1 MHPTVHRAALPERE
15 TIMAIKARTLKGTWR
30 DMSRAMARHCPDLL
44 TTSLMMWAVIIWAVV
59 SIIRL
64 F

>member
-1 MHPTVHRAALPERE
+1 
-15 TIMAIKARTLKGTWR
+15 MAIKARTLKGTWR